1 MMKKS
6 NEIQEIFGYH
16 AVKAALNNSS
26 RTHLELSI
34 IPKYSE
40 FAKKFN
46 KIVPKINILN
56 PSDFYKKFGNDRVTQ
71 GIYLYSKSL
80 IYITLE
86 DFIEKEKVNRN
97 SVIIVLDQITDP
109 QNIGSIMR
117 SCLLFKCNAIV
128 VSKNNSPEITSSL
141 TKAASGA
148 LEKVKY
154 IKVTNLQRALKLLK
168 NNKYWIFGLDSGN
181 KITNLE
187 NTISNRCVY
196 VLGAEGD
203 GIRNIIKKECDELI
217 AMPFNKNSELEVDS
231 LNVSNAASIALYE
244 YYKKYFN

>member
-16 AVKAALNNSS
+16 AVKAALNNSL
-26 RTHLELSI
+26 RTHIQLSI
-34 IPKYSE
+34 IPKYAE

-46 KIVPKINILN
+46 KIVPKINILKPN
-56 PSDFYKKFGNDRVTQ
+56 DFYKKFGNDRVTQ

-80 IYITLE
+80 IHISLE
-86 DFIEKEKVNRN
+86 NFIEKEKVNKN

-109 QNIGSIMR
+109 QNIGSIIR
-117 SCLLFKCNAIV
+117 SCLLFKCNGIV
-128 VSKNNSPEITSSL
+128 VSKNHSPEITSSII
-141 TKAASGA
+141 KAASGA

-154 IKVTNLQRALKLLK
+154 IKVTNLQRALKFLK
-168 NNKYWIFGLDSGN
+168 KNKYWIFGLDSGK
-181 KITNLE
+181 KISKLE
-187 NTISNRCVY
+187 NTITNKCVY

-203 GIRNIIKKECDELI
+203 GIRDLIKKECDELL
-217 AMPFNKNSELEVDS
+217 ALQFNKDNEFEVDS

-244 YYKKYFN
+244 YYKKYFD